1 MPERHLS
8 DASARPPIDFEEEQA
23 RRLSPFRLVLA
34 FLLVAGAAYGTF
46 IGIGSRLNRATASV
60 GLTWF
65 APYVD
70 VTLTPTYSFQLP
82 AFDPAP
88 QTALGFVVSDPAQPC
103 TPSWGGAYTLDQA
116 DQFLAL
122 SARVAEMSQQGA
134 HTIVSFGGQANN
146 ELAIRCTDVQSLTK
160 AYEQVIDR
168 YDLHAIDFDIE
179 GAALDNLSATDRRA
193 TAIKNLQTH
202 SSALK
207 SPLDVWL
214 TLPVEPSG
222 LQDNAITV
230 IDRMLAARV
239 DLAGVN
245 LLAMDFAHP
254 AGNMLGDVERAASA
268 AEVQIAAEM
277 RRYGVIETGAEVWQ
291 RMGVTVMIGQ
301 NDVAGERFSVAAAR
315 GLVAFALRVRLGRV
329 SMWSLNRDVQ
339 CGSTFPQ
346 IGVNSNTCSGATQT
360 RLEFSRIF
368 GELAGTVPMPTTQGA
383 TPPQPDTNPADAP
396 FPMWSPDSSY
406 QAGYKVTRDGYIYE
420 AKWYNA
426 GQDPAEQVQYS
437 WQTPWELLGPVLPG
451 DKTPTITTL
460 PAGTYPG
467 WSSTRNYTAGQDVMY
482 NGLGYQA
489 KWANQGASPADAIN
503 DPGGS
508 PWSPLYSIPGE
519 PGAS

>member
-1 MPERHLS
+1 MPELHPPAAPR
-8 DASARPPIDFEEEQA
+8 RPPIDFEEEPA
-23 RRLSPFRLVLA
+23 RRLSPFRIMLA

-46 IGIGSRLNRATASV
+46 IGIGSRLNRAAASS

-70 VTLTPTYSFQLP
+70 VTLTPTYTFQIP
-82 AFDPAP
+82 ASDPAP
-88 QTALGFVVSDPAQPC
+88 QTVLGFVVSDPAEPC

-116 DQFLAL
+116 DQSLAL
-122 SARVAEMSQQGA
+122 GARVAEMSQQGA
-134 HTIVSFGGQANN
+134 LAIVSFGGQAND
-146 ELAIRCTDVQSLTK
+146 ELAVRCTDIESLTR

-168 YDLHAIDFDIE
+168 YHIRAIDFDIE

-193 TAIKNLQTH
+193 AAIKNIQAH

-207 SPLDVWL
+207 SPLEIWL

-245 LLAMDFAHP
+245 LLAMDFARP
-254 AGNMLGDVERAASA
+254 TGNMLGDIEKSASA
-268 AEVQIAAEM
+268 AEAQIAAEM
-277 RRYGVIETGAEVWQ
+277 RRYGVIETDAHVWQ

-301 NDVAGERFSVAAAR
+301 NDVAGERFSVTDAQ
-315 GLVAFALRVRLGRV
+315 GLVGFAQRVRLGRV

-346 IGVNSNTCSGATQT
+346 IGVNSNTCSGTTQAG
-360 RLEFSRIF
+360 LQFSRIF
-368 GELAGTVPMPTTQGA
+368 GELAGTVPMRAVGAA

-396 FPMWSPDSSY
+396 FPMWSPDSAY
-406 QAGYKVTRDGYIYE
+406 QTGYKVVRGGYIYE

-451 DKTPTITTL
+451 DKAPTIATL
-460 PAGTYPG
+460 PAGTYRG
-467 WSSTRNYTAGQDVMY
+467 WSSTQNYTAGQDVMY

-489 KWANQGASPADAIN
+489 KWANQGASPADAID
-503 DPGGS
+503 DPAGS

>member
-1 MPERHLS
+1 
-8 DASARPPIDFEEEQA
+8 
-23 RRLSPFRLVLA
+23 LSPFRIILA
-34 FLLVAGAAYGTF
+34 LLLVAGAGYGTF
-46 IGIGSRLNRATASV
+46 IGVGSRLSRASATS

-70 VTLTPTYSFQLP
+70 VTLTPTYSFQIP
-82 AFDPAP
+82 ASDPAR
-88 QTALGFVVSDPAQPC
+88 QTVLGFVVSDPAEPC

-116 DQFLAL
+116 DQSLAL
-122 SARVAEMSQQGA
+122 GARVAEMSQQGA
-134 HTIVSFGGQANN
+134 HAIVSFGGQAHD
-146 ELAIRCTDVQSLTK
+146 ELAVRCTDVRSLTR

-168 YDLHAIDFDIE
+168 YHLRAIDFDIE

-193 TAIKNLQTH
+193 AAIRNIQVH
-202 SSALK
+202 SSPK
-207 SPLDVWL
+207 SPLQVWL

-239 DLAGVN
+239 ELAGVN
-245 LLAMDFAHP
+245 LLAMDFAP
-254 AGNMLGDVERAASA
+254 PTGNMLQDVEKSASS

-277 RRYGVIETGAEVWQ
+277 RRYGVHETGAQVWH

-301 NDVAGERFSVAAAR
+301 NGVAGERVSVADAQ
-315 GLVAFALRVRLGRV
+315 GLVGFAQRVRLGRV

-346 IGVNSNTCSGATQT
+346 IGVNSNTCSGTTQGT
-360 RLEFSRIF
+360 LQFSRTF
-368 GELAGTVPMPTTQGA
+368 TELAGTVPLAADGAA
-383 TPPQPDTNPADAP
+383 TPPQPDTNPANAP
-396 FPMWSPDSSY
+396 FPMWSPNSAY
-406 QAGYKVTRDGYIYE
+406 QTGYKVVREGYIYE

-451 DKTPTITTL
+451 DKAPTIATL

-482 NGLGYQA
+482 NGLGYRA
-489 KWANQGASPADAIN
+489 RWANQGASPAEAIN

-519 PGAS
+519 PGS

>member
-1 MPERHLS
+1 MPELHPLVAPR
-8 DASARPPIDFEEEQA
+8 RPPVDFEEEPA
-23 RRLSPFRLVLA
+23 RRLSPLRITLA

-46 IGIGSRLNRATASV
+46 IGIGARLGRAAASSR
-60 GLTWF
+60 LTWF

-70 VTLTPTYSFQLP
+70 VTLTPTYSFQTP
-82 AFDPAP
+82 ALDPAP
-88 QTALGFVVSDPAQPC
+88 QTTLGFVVSDPAQPC
-103 TPSWGGAYTLDQA
+103 TPSWGGVYTLVQA
-116 DQFLAL
+116 DQSLAL
-122 SARVAEMSQQGA
+122 GARVAELSQQGA
-134 HTIVSFGGQANN
+134 HAIVSFGGEAND
-146 ELAIRCTDVQSLTK
+146 ELAVRCTDLKALTN
-160 AYEQVIDR
+160 AYEQVIDH
-168 YDLHAIDFDIE
+168 YHVHAIDFDIE
-179 GAALDNLSATDRRA
+179 GAALDNLAATNRRA
-193 TAIKNLQTH
+193 EAVKNIEAH

-207 SPLDVWL
+207 SPLDIWL

-222 LQDNAITV
+222 LQDNAITE
-230 IDRMLAARV
+230 IDRMLTARV

-245 LLAMDFAHP
+245 LLAMDFANP
-254 AGNMLGDVERAASA
+254 AGNMLADVESSASA

-277 RRYGVIETGAEVWQ
+277 RRYGVIETAAQVWQ

-301 NDVAGERFSVAAAR
+301 NDVAGERFSVADAK
-315 GLVAFALRVRLGRV
+315 GLVGFAQRVRLGRV

-346 IGVNSNTCSGATQT
+346 IGVNSNTCSGTTQA
-360 RLEFSRIF
+360 RLQFSRIF
-368 GELAGTVPMPTTQGA
+368 GELGGTASMAPAEAA

-406 QAGYKVTRDGYIYE
+406 QTGYKVVREGYIYE

-426 GQDPAEQVQYS
+426 GQDPAEQVQYL

-451 DKTPTITTL
+451 DRAPTIATL
-460 PAGTYPG
+460 PAGTYPS
-467 WSSTRNYTAGQDVMY
+467 WSTTQNYKAGQDVIY

-489 KWANQGASPADAIN
+489 KWASQGASPADAVN

-519 PGAS
+519 PGTS